1 MNIKDIKFKIAI
13 LMQMAKVSNCEEDRT
28 RYLKEVETLLQKMD
42 EVTFQCKQIIDS
54 SAFNEDAMDLFAFD
68 EDAVEEIKNYI
79 QTRNCVCAIEIWQEA
94 LNKTGKPQKWQS
106 VEIGKI
112 VLQIPGWKKLDKA
125 ARFGKY
131 GRQRGFRRTTNGK
144 QV

>member
-1 MNIKDIKFKIAI
+1 
-13 LMQMAKVSNCEEDRT
+13 MQMAKVSNCEEDRT

-79 QTRNCVCAIEIWQEA
+79 KTRNCVCAIEIWQEA
-94 LNKTGKPQKWQS
+94 LNKTGKPQKWQAT
-106 VEIGKI
+106 ELNDI
-112 VLQIPGWKKLDKA
+112 VMATGEWKKMGNPYKTV
-125 ARFGKY
+125 KY
-131 GRQRGFRRTTNGK
+131 GSQRGFRRTTNGK